1 MSDRGRNDGDVKRN
15 SVSSGRPASGSNASP
30 RNAIKEERVERNER
44 DRTGRTSSNERHHHR
59 SSEYQYSNS
68 SSNMGGPSSGQA
80 TRGMGMGPGGGG
92 GGGGRGPMNM
102 MSSMNVLSGQAF
114 SETDLMSDLP
124 KKKFTG
130 RCRLFVGNLPNDLKE
145 QELKELFAP
154 HGDIA
159 ECYLSGKGFAFLR
172 LDTRAHAESAK
183 EAIDGKIIHGR
194 PVRVRF
200 AVHGAAL
207 RVKELSPTVSNEM
220 LYHAFS
226 AFGEVE
232 RAVHIVD
239 EKGKPTGE
247 GIVEFERKP
256 SANEALHQIR
266 EKVFLLTASPKPL
279 VVEMLEPR
287 DEDDGLAERMIQR
300 SAMLQKEREVGPRF
314 PPANSFEYV
323 FGLKWKELYEVER
336 QRRAQLEEELKEA
349 RRRLEADMDLAYQDY
364 QTQLLREDLA
374 RRQQELE
381 RLEAAKRERMA
392 QVAARRGEMPTLL
405 GNLAGGPSGPQGM
418 ANGPGGMSGG
428 PPPREFFVAGSGGG
442 GSHPQ
447 HRGPFNSSGQGG
459 PEGPRGQEM
468 MGRGPPDMQRGG
480 PPQIDNPGRGPP
492 FQQGG
497 HGGPV
502 NQGGGPDPTLVQ
514 GVQKLLQIFR
524 ADAPRP
530 GGPQQGVPPS
540 FGSPGGPG
548 PGGFRGPGGPGP
560 MGPGNFGMQGGPPGG
575 FHRGPPM
582 GGDFPAEKRIRR

>member
-1 MSDRGRNDGDVKRN
+1 
-15 SVSSGRPASGSNASP
+15 
-30 RNAIKEERVERNER
+30 
-44 DRTGRTSSNERHHHR
+44 
-59 SSEYQYSNS
+59 
-68 SSNMGGPSSGQA
+68 GPSSGQA
-80 TRGMGMGPGGGG
+80 TRGMGMGPG

-364 QTQLLREDLA
+364 QTQLLREGKQYLAQALISIYIISNPIHFWFPSTDQRCGIIIMNYGRYNLKLYLA

-405 GNLAGGPSGPQGM
+405 GNLTGGPSGPQGM

-428 PPPREFFVAGSGGG
+428 PPREFFVTGSGGG
-442 GSHPQ
+442 G
-447 HRGPFNSSGQGG
+447 GPFNSGGQGG

-480 PPQIDNPGRGPP
+480 PPQMDNPGRGPP

-497 HGGPV
+497 PSGPGGPV

-540 FGSPGGPG
+540 FGSPGGPS
-548 PGGFRGPGGPGP
+548 GFRGPGP
-560 MGPGNFGMQGGPPGG
+560 MGPGNFGMQSGPPGG

>member
-1 MSDRGRNDGDVKRN
+1 MSDRGRNESDSKSKGN
-15 SVSSGRPASGSNASP
+15 SGRSGSGSNSSP
-30 RNAIKEERVERNER
+30 RVIKEERDRGERNER
-44 DRTGRTSSNERHHHR
+44 ERTGRTSSNERHHHHR
-59 SSEYQYSNS
+59 SSDHQYNNSN
-68 SSNMGGPSSGQA
+68 NMGGPPGSQGN
-80 TRGMGMGPGGGG
+80 RGMGMVPGGGS
-92 GGGGRGPMNM
+92 GGGRGPMNL
-102 MSSMNVLSGQAF
+102 MSSLNVLSGQAF

-183 EAIDGKIIHGR
+183 EAIDGRIIHGR

-207 RVKELSPTVSNEM
+207 RVKELSSTVSNEM

-300 SAMLQKEREVGPRF
+300 SAMLQK
-314 PPANSFEYV
+314 AAYC
-323 FGLKWKELYEVER
+323 
-336 QRRAQLEEELKEA
+336 
-349 RRRLEADMDLAYQDY
+349 DLDCRIVVRY
-364 QTQLLREDLA
+364 TS
-374 RRQQELE
+374 
-381 RLEAAKRERMA
+381 
-392 QVAARRGEMPTLL
+392 
-405 GNLAGGPSGPQGM
+405 N
-418 ANGPGGMSGG
+418 
-428 PPPREFFVAGSGGG
+428 
-442 GSHPQ
+442 
-447 HRGPFNSSGQGG
+447 
-459 PEGPRGQEM
+459 
-468 MGRGPPDMQRGG
+468 
-480 PPQIDNPGRGPP
+480 
-492 FQQGG
+492 
-497 HGGPV
+497 
-502 NQGGGPDPTLVQ
+502 
-514 GVQKLLQIFR
+514 
-524 ADAPRP
+524 
-530 GGPQQGVPPS
+530 
-540 FGSPGGPG
+540 
-548 PGGFRGPGGPGP
+548 
-560 MGPGNFGMQGGPPGG
+560 
-575 FHRGPPM
+575 
-582 GGDFPAEKRIRR
+582 EKS

>member
-15 SVSSGRPASGSNASP
+15 SVSGGRPGSGSNASP

-68 SSNMGGPSSGQA
+68 SSNMGGPSGGQPN
-80 TRGMGMGPGGGG
+80 RGMGMGPG

-405 GNLAGGPSGPQGM
+405 GNLTGGPSGPQGM

-428 PPPREFFVAGSGGG
+428 PPPREFFVTGSG
-442 GSHPQ
+442 
-447 HRGPFNSSGQGG
+447 GPFNSSGQGG

-480 PPQIDNPGRGPP
+480 PPQMDNPGRGPP
-492 FQQGG
+492 FQQ
-497 HGGPV
+497 GGPV

-540 FGSPGGPG
+540 FGAPGG
-548 PGGFRGPGGPGP
+548 PGGFRGPGP
-560 MGPGNFGMQGGPPGG
+560 MGPGNFGMQSGPPGG

-582 GGDFPAEKRIRR
+582 GDFPAEKRIRR

>member
-1 MSDRGRNDGDVKRN
+1 
-15 SVSSGRPASGSNASP
+15 
-30 RNAIKEERVERNER
+30 
-44 DRTGRTSSNERHHHR
+44 
-59 SSEYQYSNS
+59 
-68 SSNMGGPSSGQA
+68 
-80 TRGMGMGPGGGG
+80 
-92 GGGGRGPMNM
+92 MNM

-364 QTQLLREDLA
+364 QTQLLREGKGFLLSEISYIQSPFILNYIVKQITA
-374 RRQQELE
+374 EE
-381 RLEAAKRERMA
+381 EA
-392 QVAARRGEMPTLL
+392 L
-405 GNLAGGPSGPQGM
+405 
-418 ANGPGGMSGG
+418 
-428 PPPREFFVAGSGGG
+428 
-442 GSHPQ
+442 
-447 HRGPFNSSGQGG
+447 
-459 PEGPRGQEM
+459 
-468 MGRGPPDMQRGG
+468 
-480 PPQIDNPGRGPP
+480 
-492 FQQGG
+492 
-497 HGGPV
+497 
-502 NQGGGPDPTLVQ
+502 
-514 GVQKLLQIFR
+514 
-524 ADAPRP
+524 
-530 GGPQQGVPPS
+530 
-540 FGSPGGPG
+540 
-548 PGGFRGPGGPGP
+548 
-560 MGPGNFGMQGGPPGG
+560 
-575 FHRGPPM
+575 
-582 GGDFPAEKRIRR
+582 

>member
-1 MSDRGRNDGDVKRN
+1 MSRRLVVAQLSKLLKRN
-15 SVSSGRPASGSNASP
+15 ELNRSVVL
-30 RNAIKEERVERNER
+30 AI
-44 DRTGRTSSNERHHHR
+44 
-59 SSEYQYSNS
+59 
-68 SSNMGGPSSGQA
+68 
-80 TRGMGMGPGGGG
+80 
-92 GGGGRGPMNM
+92 
-102 MSSMNVLSGQAF
+102 
-114 SETDLMSDLP
+114 
-124 KKKFTG
+124 
-130 RCRLFVGNLPNDLKE
+130 
-145 QELKELFAP
+145 
-154 HGDIA
+154 
-159 ECYLSGKGFAFLR
+159 
-172 LDTRAHAESAK
+172 
-183 EAIDGKIIHGR
+183 
-194 PVRVRF
+194 
-200 AVHGAAL
+200 
-207 RVKELSPTVSNEM
+207 VKWLVS
-220 LYHAFS
+220 
-226 AFGEVE
+226 
-232 RAVHIVD
+232 R
-239 EKGKPTGE
+239 
-247 GIVEFERKP
+247 
-256 SANEALHQIR
+256 
-266 EKVFLLTASPKPL
+266 
-279 VVEMLEPR
+279 
-287 DEDDGLAERMIQR
+287 
-300 SAMLQKEREVGPRF
+300 EREVGPRF

-364 QTQLLREDLA
+364 QTQLLREGKAELQGPSSVDLA

-405 GNLAGGPSGPQGM
+405 GNLTGGPSGPQGM

-442 GSHPQ
+442 G
-447 HRGPFNSSGQGG
+447 GPFNSSGQGG

-468 MGRGPPDMQRGG
+468 IGRGPPDMQRGG
-480 PPQIDNPGRGPP
+480 PPQMDNPGRGPP

-497 HGGPV
+497 PGGHV

-540 FGSPGGPG
+540 FGTPGGPG

-560 MGPGNFGMQGGPPGG
+560 MGPGNFGMQSGPPGG

>member
-442 GSHPQ
+442 G
-447 HRGPFNSSGQGG
+447 GPFNSSGQGG

>member
-1 MSDRGRNDGDVKRN
+1 M
-15 SVSSGRPASGSNASP
+15 A
-30 RNAIKEERVERNER
+30 
-44 DRTGRTSSNERHHHR
+44 TLLRHHHR
-59 SSEYQYSNS
+59 SSEYQYNNS
-68 SSNMGGPSSGQA
+68 SSNMGGPSGGQA
-80 TRGMGMGPGGGG
+80 SRGMGMGPGGGG

-102 MSSMNVLSGQAF
+102 INVLSGQAF

-207 RVKELSPTVSNEM
+207 RVKELSSTVSNEM

-364 QTQLLREDLA
+364 QTQLLREGKILFYFVKYLMCKAFLLSKIYDVRKDLA

-405 GNLAGGPSGPQGM
+405 GSLGGGPSGPQGM

-442 GSHPQ
+442 SHPQ
-447 HRGPFNSSGQGG
+447 HRGPFNSSGQSG
-459 PEGPRGQEM
+459 PEGPRTQEM
-468 MGRGPPDMQRGG
+468 MGRGPPDMQRSG
-480 PPQIDNPGRGPP
+480 PPQMDNPGRGPP

-497 HGGPV
+497 PGGPV

-548 PGGFRGPGGPGP
+548 PGGFRGPGGP

-582 GGDFPAEKRIRR
+582 GDFPAEKRMRR

>member
-1 MSDRGRNDGDVKRN
+1 MVIVRLFVVGVLGVWFLRLADVKQIMSDRGRNDGEIKRN
-15 SVSSGRPASGSNASP
+15 SVSGGRPASGSNASP
-30 RNAIKEERVERNER
+30 RNTMKEERTERNER
-44 DRTGRTSSNERHHHR
+44 DRSGRTSSGERHHHR

-68 SSNMGGPSSGQA
+68 SSNMGGPSSGQGS
-80 TRGMGMGPGGGG
+80 RGMGMGPGAGG

-102 MSSMNVLSGQAF
+102 MSSMNRST
-114 SETDLMSDLP
+114 E
-124 KKKFTG
+124 KKFTG

-266 EKVFLLTASPKPL
+266 EKSPKPL

-364 QTQLLREDLA
+364 QTQLLREG
-374 RRQQELE
+374 
-381 RLEAAKRERMA
+381 K
-392 QVAARRGEMPTLL
+392 
-405 GNLAGGPSGPQGM
+405 
-418 ANGPGGMSGG
+418 NGYAMII
-428 PPPREFFVAGSGGG
+428 EDEQMV
-442 GSHPQ
+442 
-447 HRGPFNSSGQGG
+447 
-459 PEGPRGQEM
+459 
-468 MGRGPPDMQRGG
+468 
-480 PPQIDNPGRGPP
+480 
-492 FQQGG
+492 
-497 HGGPV
+497 
-502 NQGGGPDPTLVQ
+502 TC
-514 GVQKLLQIFR
+514 
-524 ADAPRP
+524 
-530 GGPQQGVPPS
+530 
-540 FGSPGGPG
+540 
-548 PGGFRGPGGPGP
+548 
-560 MGPGNFGMQGGPPGG
+560 
-575 FHRGPPM
+575 
-582 GGDFPAEKRIRR
+582 

>member
-15 SVSSGRPASGSNASP
+15 SVSGGRPGSGSNASP

-68 SSNMGGPSSGQA
+68 SSNMGGPSGGQPN
-80 TRGMGMGPGGGG
+80 RGMGMGPG

-349 RRRLEADMDLAYQDY
+349 H
-364 QTQLLREDLA
+364 LA

-405 GNLAGGPSGPQGM
+405 GNLTGGPSGPQGM

-428 PPPREFFVAGSGGG
+428 PPPREFFVTGSG
-442 GSHPQ
+442 
-447 HRGPFNSSGQGG
+447 GPFNSSGQGG

-480 PPQIDNPGRGPP
+480 PPQMDNPGRGPP
-492 FQQGG
+492 FQQ
-497 HGGPV
+497 GGPV

-540 FGSPGGPG
+540 FGAPGG
-548 PGGFRGPGGPGP
+548 PGGFRGPGP
-560 MGPGNFGMQGGPPGG
+560 MGPGNFGMQSGPPGG

-582 GGDFPAEKRIRR
+582 GDFPAEKRIRR